1 MNQRTEGSEGKFT
14 LFQHRDIWV
23 FINELQAMNAEY
35 SYDHDVDILTI
46 HLGEGTFEDG
56 AELAPGL
63 VAAYD
68 REGNL
73 LELELRNVR
82 RIANADFDSRQ
93 LKKAA

>member
-1 MNQRTEGSEGKFT
+1 
-14 LFQHRDIWV
+14 
-23 FINELQAMNAEY
+23 MNAEY

-46 HLGEGTFEDG
+46 RLGDGEFEDG
-56 AELAPGL
+56 AEIAPGL

-68 REGNL
+68 RNGIL

-82 RIANADFDSRQ
+82 RMADTDFDSRQ